1 MTITSKDLSGPEA
14 HTGVARD
21 EHEKKLKE
29 LQELQ
34 ARIDKLKPVI
44 GGPHDPVDEH
54 DFKKKS
60 IFKKRGERDGKYT
73 YKHSCYNVRID
84 ALVAP

>member
-34 ARIDKLKPVI
+34 AKIDKLKPDI
-44 GGPHDPVDEH
+44 GGPHDPGDEH

-60 IFKKRGERDGKYT
+60 NQKKK
-73 YKHSCYNVRID
+73 
-84 ALVAP
+84 

>member
-21 EHEKKLKE
+21 EHDKKLKE

-34 ARIDKLKPVI
+34 AKIDKLKPKFE
-44 GGPHDPVDEH
+44 GPHDPGDE
-54 DFKKKS
+54 DDSKKKS
-60 IFKKRGERDGKYT
+60 KQKKK
-73 YKHSCYNVRID
+73 
-84 ALVAP
+84 

>member
-29 LQELQ
+29 IQELQ
-34 ARIDKLKPVI
+34 AKIDKLKP
-44 GGPHDPVDEH
+44 
-54 DFKKKS
+54 KKKS
-60 IFKKRGERDGKYT
+60 KQKK
-73 YKHSCYNVRID
+73 N
-84 ALVAP
+84 